1 LDSEVVIMS
10 ATASTID
17 ECPLGHI
24 GEVAELYARAAGLV
38 RGQVCNEVT
47 APEAVI
53 DDACQF
59 AWIRLL
65 HHRQR
70 VERDRAVSW
79 LIATALHE
87 VFKLVRRA
95 GHDLSLEEIMEETD
109 DLRISRAAPA
119 PEELVGPRLRLELLR
134 ELPGR
139 QERLIWLRG
148 LGFSYPEMVAETG
161 MSLRTV
167 ERQLIKGRRTLRLL
181 DAVGD

>member
-1 LDSEVVIMS
+1 
-10 ATASTID
+10 
-17 ECPLGHI
+17 
-24 GEVAELYARAAGLV
+24 
-38 RGQVCNEVT
+38 
-47 APEAVI
+47 
-53 DDACQF
+53 
-59 AWIRLL
+59 
-65 HHRQR
+65 
-70 VERDRAVSW
+70 
-79 LIATALHE
+79 

-119 PEELVGPRLRLELLR
+119 PEEVVGPRLRLELLR
-134 ELPGR
+134 ELPER
-139 QERLIWLRG
+139 QEHLVWLRG